1 LTIQVLVAF
10 FVLAL
15 AALRL
20 YALLVLL
27 TRLLAATGRSL
38 CVLTARSSVHIHI
51 VCYENSF
58 LPNANLGA

>member
-38 CVLTARSSVHIHI
+38 CRSSVHIHI

>member
-1 LTIQVLVAF
+1 MCSSARSAALTIQVLVAF

-15 AALRL
+15 AALLL

-38 CVLTARSSVHIHI
+38 FRADRSV
-51 VCYENSF
+51 VGLYPYR
-58 LPNANLGA
+58 LL